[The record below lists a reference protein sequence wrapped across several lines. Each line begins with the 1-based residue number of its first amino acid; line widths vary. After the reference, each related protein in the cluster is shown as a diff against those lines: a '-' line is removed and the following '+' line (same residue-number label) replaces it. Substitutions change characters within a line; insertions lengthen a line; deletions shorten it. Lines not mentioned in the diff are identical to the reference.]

1 MGYIAAFMGGA
12 FVGVW
17 VMCAMIAAGDADR
30 REEEEL
36 RKRYEEADRT
46 VDS

>member
-1 MGYIAAFMGGA
+1 MGYVVAFMGGA

-46 VDS
+46 VDA

>member
-1 MGYIAAFMGGA
+1 MGYVIAFMGGA

-36 RKRYEEADRT
+36 KKRYEKTSGELDT
-46 VDS
+46 